1 MVVDTSAL
9 IAILLAEPGYEGL
22 EATLIT
28 VERPVMPATT
38 LLEAS
43 MVAHGR
49 VEQSGSIA
57 DLDELITDMD
67 IDCIAVDRSLAV
79 AARDAFTRYGKGIH
93 PAGLNFGDCF
103 SYALATAR
111 DEPLLFTGTDFSQTD
126 VKVAAPP
133 ADWKPLAGDAR

>member
-1 MVVDTSAL
+1 
-9 IAILLAEPGYEGL
+9 
-22 EATLIT
+22 
-28 VERPVMPATT
+28 
-38 LLEAS
+38 

-49 VEQSGSIA
+49 EKESGGIG
-57 DLDELITDMD
+57 DLDELVADMR

-93 PAGLNFGDCF
+93 PAALNFGDCF

-111 DEPLLFTGTDFSQTD
+111 DEPLLFTGEDFLQTD

-133 ADWKPLAGDAR
+133 ADWDPLASTAR